1 MPSINRT
8 SIITGPALVTFAG
21 QIFWSKGDIT
31 LKPNNKNFKVGTSAF
46 GDMEERTQDK
56 SIEVS
61 FEPDGRFT
69 AGLAA
74 VLWPYAATAIGASIY
89 GGSDRA
95 LVVHSRAGT
104 KVTVHNAALTKM
116 PDLRL
121 GVSKTIQG
129 SVTFTGLLK
138 NSTDP
143 TNAAAYY
150 TVASESYPG
159 DTGFDIVDIKT
170 LAYGSE
176 WGASAPWDS
185 FLTQEGW
192 EVSFDLSLA
201 AQMVDGLGTVDMSLQ
216 SLGVTARAIPVG
228 PTEAQILTAM
238 GNTRAL
244 GASIASADD
253 LIVSATGLYFSL
265 SKAGLRS
272 AELGYGAER
281 KRAGQLEWLATR
293 TVTSGV
299 ADPLFYLGTA
309 APV

>member
-1 MPSINRT
+1 MPTIDRT
-8 SIITGPALVTFAG
+8 SIITGPALVTFGG
-21 QIFWSKGDIT
+21 QSFWSKGDIT
-31 LKPNNKNFKVGTSAF
+31 LKPVTNNFKIPTSSF
-46 GDMEERTQDK
+46 GDVDERTQDK

-69 AGLAA
+69 SGLAA
-74 VLWPYAATAIGASIY
+74 VLWPYAATAIGASIF
-89 GGSDRA
+89 GGSDSA

-121 GVSKTIQG
+121 GVAKTIQG
-129 SVTFTGLLK
+129 SVTFTGLLA

-150 TVASESYPG
+150 TIATESYPG
-159 DTGFDIVDIKT
+159 DTGFDIADIKT
-170 LAYGSE
+170 LAYGSA
-176 WGASAPWDS
+176 WGSSPWDS

-192 EVSFDLSLA
+192 DISFDLQLA
-201 AQMVDGLGTVDMSLQ
+201 PQMVDGLGTVDMSLQ

-228 PTEAQILTAM
+228 LTEAQILTAM

-244 GASIASADD
+244 GASVASADD

-265 SKAGLRS
+265 SKAGLRA
-272 AELGYGAER
+272 AELGYGAQR
-281 KRAGQLEWLATR
+281 KRAGQLEWFATR
-293 TVTSGV
+293 TVTAGV

-309 APV
+309 APE